1 MGRIGEPGL
10 ASVHPIFFQPKG
22 KKKDQEKM
30 ELGAGPISGRQ
41 HRSTKQMVLKII
53 ELRKEKRIL

>member
-22 KKKDQEKM
+22 KKKDKKKWSSEQDRFP
-30 ELGAGPISGRQ
+30 GDSIDQQNRWC
-41 HRSTKQMVLKII
+41 
-53 ELRKEKRIL
+53 